1 MVRPPSSRRS
11 RPVVTVARPLVCRGF
26 ESAFGVGLQLAQS
39 RLGRSE
45 QIAGWTFVAPALV
58 LLGIFMIYPIL
69 WSLWM
74 SFQVGKGMNFSF
86 GGFANIIRLTKDP
99 IFIRALVNTCI
110 FFIVQVPIMIV
121 LALVFANAL
130 NNPTLRFRG
139 VFRTAI
145 FLPCVTSLIAYSTLF
160 KSMFATDGI
169 VNKSLMGLHII
180 GAPFSWLGDPIGA
193 KTVII
198 IAITWRWTG
207 YNMVFYLAALQNIDR
222 SIYEAARI
230 DGVPAWARFR
240 YLTIPMLKPV
250 ILFTSVISTIG
261 TLQLFDEVYN
271 FTAGSGGPS
280 DSTLTLSL
288 YIYNLTFKFM
298 PSFGY
303 SATVSW
309 VIVLIVAILSFLQF
323 FIARERRPTA

>member
-1 MVRPPSSRRS
+1 M
-11 RPVVTVARPLVCRGF
+11 
-26 ESAFGVGLQLAQS
+26 AQT
-39 RLGRSE
+39 RLGRNE
-45 QIAGWTFVAPALV
+45 QISGWAFIAPALI
-58 LLGIFMIYPIL
+58 LLGIFMIYPII

-86 GGFANIIRLTKDP
+86 GGVANIVRLTKDP
-99 IFIRALVNTCI
+99 VFIRALTNTLI
-110 FFIVQVPIMIV
+110 FLVVQVPIMIF

-130 NNPTLRFRG
+130 NNPSLRFRAL
-139 VFRTAI
+139 FRTAI
-145 FLPCVTSLIAYSTLF
+145 FLPCVTSLIAYSTVF
-160 KSMFATDGI
+160 KSMFAGDGVI
-169 VNKSLMGLHII
+169 NKALLAVHII
-180 GAPFSWLGDPIGA
+180 NSPIAWLADPFWA
-193 KTVII
+193 KVVII
-198 IAITWRWTG
+198 LAITWRWTG
-207 YNMVFYLAALQNIDR
+207 YNMVFYLAAMQNIDR

-250 ILFTSVISTIG
+250 ILFTTVISTIG

-271 FTAGSGGPS
+271 FSAGTGGPS

-309 VIVLIVAILSFLQF
+309 VIVVIVGILSFLQF
-323 FIARERRPTA
+323 LVARDRRPAA

>member
-1 MVRPPSSRRS
+1 MAQARVDSAETAGTWRL
-11 RPVVTVARPLVCRGF
+11 VAP
-26 ESAFGVGLQLAQS
+26 S

-45 QIAGWTFVAPALV
+45 QINGWLFIAPALI
-58 LLGIFMIYPIL
+58 LLGIFMIYPII

-74 SFQVGKGMNFSF
+74 SFQVGKGMNLSF
-86 GGFANIIRLTKDP
+86 GGWANIIRLTKDP
-99 IFIRALVNTCI
+99 VFVRALTNTCV
-110 FFIVQVPIMIV
+110 FFFVQVPIMIT
-121 LALVFANAL
+121 LALLFAVAL
-130 NNPTLRFRG
+130 NDSTLRFRG

-169 VNKSLMGLHII
+169 VNKSLMFMHVTPTPIPWLQDPFWAKILII
-180 GAPFSWLGDPIGA
+180 L
-193 KTVII
+193 
-198 IAITWRWTG
+198 AITWRWTG

-230 DGVPAWARFR
+230 DGVPPWARFR
-240 YLTIPMLKPV
+240 YITIPMLKPV
-250 ILFTSVISTIG
+250 ILFTTIISTIG
-261 TLQLFDEVYN
+261 TLQLFDEVN
-271 FTAGSGGPS
+271 NITVGGPS
-280 DSTLTLSL
+280 DATLTLSL

-309 VIVLIVAILSFLQF
+309 VIVVMVAILSFLQF
-323 FIARERRPTA
+323 LIARDRRPKA

>member
-1 MVRPPSSRRS
+1 MAQTQTEGGVAPRWRFAAPSH
-11 RPVVTVARPLVCRGF
+11 
-26 ESAFGVGLQLAQS
+26 
-39 RLGRSE
+39 LGRGERIS
-45 QIAGWTFVAPALV
+45 GWLFIAPALI
-58 LLGIFMIYPIL
+58 LLGIFMIYPII

-74 SFQVGKGMNFSF
+74 SVQVGKGMNFSF
-86 GGFANIIRLTKDP
+86 GGWANIIRLTKDP
-99 IFIRALVNTCI
+99 VFLRALSNTCI
-110 FFIVQVPIMIV
+110 FFVVQVPIMIF

-130 NNPTLRFRG
+130 NDNTLRFRAL
-139 VFRTAI
+139 FRTAI

-160 KSMFATDGI
+160 KSMFATDGV
-169 VNKSLMGLHII
+169 VNKGLQLLHII
-180 GAPFSWLGDPIGA
+180 SDPIPWLQDPFWA
-193 KTVII
+193 KVLII

-230 DGVPAWARFR
+230 DGVPAWARFTNI
-240 YLTIPMLKPV
+240 TIPMLKPV
-250 ILFTSVISTIG
+250 ILFTTIISTIG

-271 FTAGSGGPS
+271 LTNGTGGPS
-280 DSTLTLSL
+280 DSTLTIAL

-309 VIVLIVAILSFLQF
+309 VIVVIVGILSAIQF
-323 FIARERRPTA
+323 FIARDRRPSA